1 MGAGGAAAP
10 ADTQMRLPPV
20 PPLYAE
26 DKRAPEW
33 CGSQRWLRKRSWR
46 WGGEGPSPCACR
58 ETQVWPWLHVREP
71 RRLSAPHLCLPD
83 QAVGTSHEGPRRVM

>member
-20 PPLYAE
+20 PPLCRGQAGPRVMRLTALAQKE
-26 DKRAPEW
+26 E
-33 CGSQRWLRKRSWR
+33 LEV
-46 WGGEGPSPCACR
+46 GGEGPSLCACR
-58 ETQVWPWLHVREP
+58 ETKVWPWLHVREP

-83 QAVGTSHEGPRRVM
+83 QAVGTSHKGPRRVM